1 MKILGQ
7 VFFMYGIAAL
17 ISFFVAFLIQ
27 AIFVVLNKFEKD
39 KTQSNEAEELPTISL
54 KSVQK
59 EATMLGSE
67 GEVFAAISL
76 AMHLYLKE
84 IHDDEDLKMT
94 IQKTVRPYSP
104 WSSKIYSVTPWR
116 R

>member
-1 MKILGQ
+1 MKIFGQ
-7 VFFMYGIAAL
+7 ILFMYGIAAL

-27 AIFVVLNKFEKD
+27 TMSVIINKNEKF
-39 KTQSNEAEELPTISL
+39 KNKSTLAGEIPTVSL
-54 KSVQK
+54 EGVQK
-59 EATMLGSE
+59 EAAGFDPE
-67 GEVFAAISL
+67 GEIYAAISL

-84 IHDDEDLKMT
+84 IHDDENLKIT